1 MEKIR
6 NLSLRKTIVLYMAI
20 SLVLSFLLGAVI
32 AHVAEVTQQQIW
44 WNYVDEEQYYEN
56 WEQAETIYTVD
67 IPRVSNYEM
76 TRRDAFLSEL
86 CDFLQTYSI
95 LVVSMAGAVLAV
107 ALFYRNKIR
116 VPLARLSAA
125 SAMIANNQLDFR
137 IDYDCEDEL
146 GRLCREFEKMRGQ
159 LEANYRRMWRMV
171 EEEKALRS
179 AIAHDIRTPLT
190 ILKGYQEMLLEFV
203 PAEDF
208 SREQMMEMLKEGQGQ
223 LERLS
228 NFVETMRRLSGLT
241 DREARYLETDIRT
254 IGKLVEASAKA
265 LEKGGQKEICVAVK
279 EPEGADARINSTRVD
294 RRIDTEGVS
303 GRTDIVEVADRRF
316 LADVDMVLEVM
327 ENLLSN
333 GVRYAQSRV
342 EIRISLD
349 ASGEN
354 LEILVEDDG
363 TGFTVSGEEATKAY
377 FHANPKDDETHFG
390 LGMYISRI
398 YCEKHGGRL
407 LVENRR
413 QGGASV
419 KAVFRVRPA
428 A

>member
-56 WEQAETIYTVD
+56 WEQAEVNYTVD
-67 IPRVSNYEM
+67 IPRVSQDEM
-76 TRRDAFLSEL
+76 TRGDAFLSEV

-95 LVVSMAGAVLAV
+95 LVVSMLGAVLAV

-116 VPLARLSAA
+116 VPLAKLSQA
-125 SAMIANNQLDFR
+125 SAMIANNQLDFKLE
-137 IDYDCEDEL
+137 YDREDEL
-146 GRLCREFEKMRGQ
+146 GRLCREFEKMRGR
-159 LEANYRRMWRMV
+159 LEENYRSMWRMV

-203 PAEDF
+203 PGEDF
-208 SREQMMEMLKEGQGQ
+208 SREQMLEMLRESQGQ
-223 LERLS
+223 LERLG
-228 NFVETMRRLSGLT
+228 NFVETMRHLSGLT
-241 DREARYLETDIRT
+241 DREARYQETDLQALTR
-254 IGKLVEASAKA
+254 LVEASASA
-265 LEKGGQKEICVAVK
+265 LEKDGQKEICVAVK
-279 EPEGADARINSTRVD
+279 EPEGTGTGEATD
-294 RRIDTEGVS
+294 RH
-303 GRTDIVEVADRRF
+303 F
-316 LADVDMVLEVM
+316 LADVDMVLEVV

-333 GVRYAQSRV
+333 AVRYARRRV
-342 EIRISLD
+342 EVGISLD
-349 ASGEN
+349 ETGEK

-363 TGFTVSGEEATKAY
+363 TGFTVSGEEAAKAY
-377 FHANPKDDETHFG
+377 FHANPQDDETHFG

-407 LVENRR
+407 LAGNRR

-419 KAVFRVRPA
+419 RAVFGVRPEV
-428 A
+428 

>member
-6 NLSLRKTIVLYMAI
+6 NLSLRKTIVLYMGI
-20 SLVLSFLLGAVI
+20 SLVLSFLLGAGIV
-32 AHVAEVTQQQIW
+32 HVAEVTQQQIW
-44 WNYVDEEQYYEN
+44 WRYVDEEEYYEN
-56 WEQAETIYTVD
+56 WEQAEANYTVS
-67 IPRVSNYEM
+67 IPRVSNDEM
-76 TRRDAFLSEL
+76 IRSDAFLSEL
-86 CDFLQTYSI
+86 CDFLQTYGI
-95 LVVSMAGAVLAV
+95 LVVSMVGAVLAV
-107 ALFYRNKIR
+107 ILFYRNKIK
-116 VPLARLSAA
+116 VPLAKLSAA
-125 SAMIANNQLDFR
+125 SAMIAGNQLDFHL
-137 IDYDCEDEL
+137 DYDCKDEL
-146 GRLCREFEKMRGQ
+146 GRLCREFEKMRGE

-208 SREQMMEMLKEGQGQ
+208 SREQMTEMLKEGQGQ

-228 NFVETMRRLSGLT
+228 NFVETMRRLSGLR
-241 DREARYLETDIRT
+241 DRVVQYQETDIRT
-254 IGKLVEASAKA
+254 IGKLVEASASA
-265 LEKGGQKEICVAVK
+265 LEKDGQKEIRVAVK
-279 EPEGADARINSTRVD
+279 EPEGVD
-294 RRIDTEGVS
+294 IEEA
-303 GRTDIVEVADRRF
+303 TDRYF
-316 LADVDMVLEVM
+316 LADVDMILEVV

-333 GVRYAQSRV
+333 GVRYASHRV
-342 EIRISLD
+342 EVEISLD
-349 ASGEN
+349 EPGEK

-363 TGFTVSGEEATKAY
+363 AGFTVSGEEATRAY

-407 LVENRR
+407 LVGNRE

-419 KAVFRVRPA
+419 KAVFEVRMGV
-428 A
+428 

>member
-294 RRIDTEGVS
+294 RRTDTEGVS